1 MAKRKDKVARLR
13 LGIVGAVAALAVLV
27 TAFGLLYE
35 GDAGDPY
42 RVLEAPDGD
51 GDVGDVRV
59 VAYFSF
65 ACPHCRRLEELME
78 GWAET
83 LPAGVAFRRAHV
95 AYSSTNRLL
104 AKAHLALLRHDA
116 AEANRSR
123 LFAAIQ
129 DRSRQFSTLAAL
141 ADYVADR
148 GIERQTFL
156 RTAESPRI
164 ARLVAADEAA
174 FAAAGLT
181 GVPALVV
188 DGKYVINMA
197 LGRKQALAATRQ
209 LAAELAA
216 ERAST
221 RASTH
226 VEAEAEHEP

>member
-13 LGIVGAVAALAVLV
+13 LGIVGTVAALAVLV
-27 TAFGLLYE
+27 TALGLLYE

-51 GDVGDVRV
+51 GDVKV

-65 ACPHCRRLEELME
+65 TCPHCRRLEELME
-78 GWAET
+78 DWAET

-129 DRSRQFSTLAAL
+129 DRSRQFPTLAAL

-148 GIERQTFL
+148 GIERETFL

-221 RASTH
+221 H